1 MKKFYL
7 SLIAV
12 VGLLGLASCAELVK
26 PFTVESPRP
35 NKEQISAAQ
44 NITEKNVPVI
54 AGMQNDKQRKIALV
68 ATAAIHNIAKTKD
81 QKQVEG
87 ITNVAANAIDGIQH
101 ADGTAKIL
109 GNLQARTMDDIMKMP
124 MAEYMMYAA
133 GQSAVASH
141 NIEKAKEGIRAGW
154 QWTSGK
160 LAGAA
165 AAATGG
171 TGLIAF
177 ALSMFKKASG
187 RKQLLVK
194 SGKALKEFA
203 TENPNSSEALRKKLA
218 SAASTVPVD
227 AKKEF
232 GLS

>member
-12 VGLLGLASCAELVK
+12 VGLMGLGSCAELIK

-54 AGMQNDKQRKIALV
+54 AGMQNDKQRRIALV
-68 ATAAIHNIAKTKD
+68 ASAAIHNIAKTKD

-87 ITNVAANAIDGIQH
+87 ISNVAANAIDGIQH

-109 GNLQARTMDDIMKMP
+109 GNLQSHTVDDMMKMP
-124 MAEYMMYAA
+124 LGEYMTYVA
-133 GQSAVASH
+133 GQSVVASH
-141 NIEKAKEGIRAGW
+141 NIDKAKEGIKAGW
-154 QWTSGK
+154 EWTSGK

-177 ALSMFKKASG
+177 ALSMFKKAG
-187 RKQLLVK
+187 NRKKLLVK

-203 TENPNSSEALRKKLA
+203 VENPGSSEALKRKL
-218 SAASTVPVD
+218 SDAASTVPVD